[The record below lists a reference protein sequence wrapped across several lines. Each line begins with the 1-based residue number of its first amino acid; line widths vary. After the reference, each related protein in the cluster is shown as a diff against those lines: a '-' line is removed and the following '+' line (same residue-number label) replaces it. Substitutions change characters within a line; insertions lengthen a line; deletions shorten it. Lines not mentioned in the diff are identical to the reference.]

1 MCRKENLTYLC
12 FPLSFLGSI
21 RQQVQ
26 LNIGVRYVAW
36 VLLWQ
41 VPEKQHSSFIL
52 HPNLVLLTI
61 RCSRYRLSVIG
72 RNKPLIRFIH
82 GYAIGGNFSPKNMKK
97 LITVVNFCNTIQ
109 PVTSIPPHIRT
120 YSWVKFVY
128 EIIFHTGEKMRPLK
142 QELLAKCLFHP
153 LSGCCLV

>member
-1 MCRKENLTYLC
+1 MCQNKNLTYLC

-52 HPNLVLLTI
+52 HPNMVVLTI
-61 RCSRYRLSVIG
+61 RRLRYRLSVIG
-72 RNKPLIRFIH
+72 RNKPLIFIGIDIIH
-82 GYAIGGNFSPKNMKK
+82 RYTVGGNFSPKDMKK

-109 PVTSIPPHIRT
+109 PVTSILPHIRT
-120 YSWVKFVY
+120 YS
-128 EIIFHTGEKMRPLK
+128 
-142 QELLAKCLFHP
+142 
-153 LSGCCLV
+153 